1 VRVLIT
7 GATGLIGRRLVPMLQ
22 ERGHDVVVLVR
33 PGREGDVDAEP
44 FAHDLMNPL
53 DSSRLPRVECVIHLA
68 AHPHIHFPDH
78 ALELYRLN
86 ASATLELLE
95 ASRRLGVERFVLAST
110 GGVYGFTD
118 KALRE
123 DDSTHAHDYY
133 ALTKLHGE
141 ALVGVYA
148 THFATTVL
156 RPFFPYG
163 PGQQRERLIPRL
175 ADTIARGDA
184 VTIREDGGP
193 RLNPIYVD
201 DAAAAV
207 AAASEGRAP
216 AILNI
221 AGLEVVSIAALAE
234 AVGEIVG
241 RATRFE
247 LTHDAP
253 AGGLVGDV
261 TRLREVL
268 GEHEFTPLES
278 GLRRALADRASDARQ
293 RSASQA

>member
-22 ERGHDVVVLVR
+22 DRGHDVVALVR
-33 PGREGDVDAEP
+33 PGREADVGAEP
-44 FAHDLMNPL
+44 FTHDLMNPL
-53 DSSRLPRVECVIHLA
+53 DASRLPRVECVVHLA
-68 AHPHIHFPDH
+68 AHPHIHFPAH

-95 ASRRLGVERFVLAST
+95 AARRLSVERFVLAST
-110 GGVYGFTD
+110 GGVYGFAD
-118 KALRE
+118 EARRE
-123 DDSTHAHDYY
+123 DDPTHAHDYY

-141 ALVGVYA
+141 ALVDVYA
-148 THFATTVL
+148 THFATSVL

-163 PGQQRERLIPRL
+163 PGQQRDRLVPRL
-175 ADTIARGDA
+175 ADAIARDDA

-193 RLNPIYVD
+193 LLNPIYVE

-241 RATRFE
+241 RAARFE
-247 LTHDAP
+247 LNDKAP
-253 AGGLVGDV
+253 GGGLVGDV
-261 TRLREVL
+261 ARLREVL
-268 GEHEFTPLES
+268 GDHEFTPLQS
-278 GLRRALADRASDARQ
+278 GLRKALADRASDTRQ